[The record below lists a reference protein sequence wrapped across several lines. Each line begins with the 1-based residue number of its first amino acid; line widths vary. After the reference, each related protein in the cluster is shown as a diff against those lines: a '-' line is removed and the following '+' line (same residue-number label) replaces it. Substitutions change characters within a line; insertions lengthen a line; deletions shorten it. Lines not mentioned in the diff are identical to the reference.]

1 MPHQAGSGIYI
12 RCRRFSRPCS
22 GVRKENLN
30 SKRGA
35 AVLDRDDRA
44 GTLKDFYRPSSPAP
58 QRVMAGAGRPTP
70 IEFPEDIDADVAP
83 TGQFLRNQRRA
94 SVRKSWIPSSRA
106 GRILMG
112 SGALVLAGA
121 AVAAILTVRSFL
133 LHDSRFR
140 IESSSSIQI
149 LGNSHVTRPELLST
163 FGEDIG
169 RNIFYVPLAQ
179 RRADL
184 ESLPWVERATVM
196 RLLPDRLRVSVVE
209 RTPIAFVR
217 QGTHIGL
224 VDAHGVLLDM
234 AANSASHGPQ
244 NYSFPVVVGI
254 SSADPLSTRE
264 ARMKIFQR
272 FTDELDATGEN
283 ISHQLSEVDLSEP
296 EDVRALIFDKDADI
310 LVHFGDG
317 DFLDRYHSFQSHL
330 AEWRQQYPHLS
341 SVDMRYPRQVVLEMQ
356 PGSSAEPANATADTT
371 ADHQAPV
378 SGSVPGTIAGNPD
391 KATAPS
397 RPSGNNRAPRNT
409 RASESTLAK
418 AAIPSLPAAGKTMAP
433 SREAIPASPQTASAK
448 AVLLKHPTPADVA
461 KADATKTQVAKTQ
474 VAKAPI
480 AKTLNTK
487 VQVAK
492 TDTAPIQP
500 HTAAHATAPAPTAP
514 KQPGAQT
521 SGSSDPLLAADSR
534 LSRKAPPQ
542 RIRHNKKTAPANGH
556 SVSPQPNAA
565 ASPSKTAAA
574 AQPFVWTP
582 KRAGKGATGKH
593 SAAHPMP
600 AANPSEKQQATPAG
614 QAQ

>member
-1 MPHQAGSGIYI
+1 M
-12 RCRRFSRPCS
+12 
-22 GVRKENLN
+22 
-30 SKRGA
+30 
-35 AVLDRDDRA
+35 LDRDDRA
-44 GTLKDFYRPSSPAP
+44 GTLKDFYRPSFPAP
-58 QRVMAGAGRPTP
+58 QRVLAGAGRPTP

-94 SVRKSWIPSSRA
+94 SVRKSWIPNSRTN
-106 GRILMG
+106 RILMG

-179 RRADL
+179 RRAGL

-224 VDAHGVLLDM
+224 VDAHGVLLNM
-234 AANSASHGPQ
+234 VANSASHGPQ

-264 ARMKIFQR
+264 ARMKIFQH

-296 EDVRALIFDKDADI
+296 EDVRALIFDKDTDI

-371 ADHQAPV
+371 ADHDHQAPV
-378 SGSVPGTIAGNPD
+378 SGTVPGTVAGKPE

-397 RPSGNNRAPRNT
+397 RPSRNNRT
-409 RASESTLAK
+409 SESTLAK
-418 AAIPSLPAAGKTMAP
+418 TAKPSLPAAGKTMAP
-433 SREAIPASPQTASAK
+433 SRETIPASPQATNAK
-448 AVLLKHPTPADVA
+448 AALLKHPAQTDAVRANIA
-461 KADATKTQVAKTQ
+461 KAQVAKSD
-474 VAKAPI
+474 I
-480 AKTLNTK
+480 AR
-487 VQVAK
+487 
-492 TDTAPIQP
+492 IEP
-500 HTAAHATAPAPTAP
+500 HAAAHAAAPAPTAQ

-521 SGSSDPLLAADSR
+521 SGSIDPLLAADSR

-565 ASPSKTAAA
+565 ASPSTTAAA

-600 AANPSEKQQATPAG
+600 AANLSEKQQATPAG